1 MDGAA
6 PAGRDGHHC
15 APALVAGRSPFRDA
29 AVRRWAGRQPYGPYL
44 TYFPDAGVEC
54 FHGVIVQ
61 VALLKLT
68 EWRRA
73 CIIESQ
79 NH

>member
-1 MDGAA
+1 MRPGACGGEGA
-6 PAGRDGHHC
+6 
-15 APALVAGRSPFRDA
+15 FRDA

-61 VALLKLT
+61 VALLKFI
-68 EWRRA
+68 EWRIA